1 MPVVVEL
8 SDTELATVRKQ
19 ISEYTGWFIGIGD
32 RQDRPQGLT
41 WIKSAL
47 ALLCYRESIQGA

>member
-32 RQDRPQGLT
+32 RQDQPQGLT

-47 ALLCYRESIQGA
+47 ALL